1 MSSAWQLTF
10 ESYLDNDE
18 VLALRKTLEA
28 AVIIAKSKGHQGPV
42 RDQCIIL
49 VALKTGLR
57 VSELCN
63 LKLVDLDLKPRG
75 VSYLIVRSGKG
86 GKLRSIPF
94 GVNLKNTI
102 SDYIEYRIKDS
113 EYVFPSDKRDHMS
126 SSAIQKAFKKWAKKA
141 QLPSRFSIHSLR
153 HTAATRIYIASGYN
167 LRLVQVILGHA
178 QITTTSIYSA
188 VINPDLE
195 KVALALDELE
205 E

>member
-1 MSSAWQLTF
+1 MNQWLLTF
-10 ESYLDNDE
+10 ESYLNDQQ
-18 VLALRKTLEA
+18 VQALRKTMETA
-28 AVIIAKSKGHQGPV
+28 AMIAKMKGHQGPV
-42 RDQCIIL
+42 RDRCIFE
-49 VALKTGLR
+49 VALGTALR

-63 LKLVDLDLKPRG
+63 LKVADLDLKPRG
-75 VSYLIVRSGKG
+75 VSQLIVRSGKR
-86 GKLRSIPF
+86 GKKRMIPF

-102 SDYIEYRIKDS
+102 SDYLEYRVKDS

-126 SSAIQKAFKKWAKKA
+126 SSAVQKAFKKWAKKA

-153 HTAATRIYIASGYN
+153 HTVATRSYIASGYN